1 MDALNWARAV
11 LVGCALVATVLLA
24 VDGRWVPV
32 TILTVGILAH
42 FWLFAHLQA
51 QRRRE
56 AQRIEL
62 LER

>member
-24 VDGRWVPV
+24 MEGRWVPV
-32 TILTVGILAH
+32 AVLTVGILAH
-42 FWLFAHLQA
+42 FWLFAHLHA

-56 AQRIEL
+56 SEHLGL
-62 LER
+62 LDR

>member
-24 VDGRWVPV
+24 VDGQWVPV
-32 TILTVGILAH
+32 MVLTIGILAH
-42 FWLFAHLQA
+42 FWLFAHLHA

-56 AQRIEL
+56 AGRIEL